1 MKKTDL
7 IVIAVLALGACVE
20 TTSDDEFLRQA
31 YAIGPDS
38 PPTEVI
44 LKRFPAISPDKVQV
58 QFGYPSDCA
67 NLSDVG
73 LLTGWG
79 RKGQNQQEILQDFRV
94 RAAKYGANLVSFEP
108 GVSSLEQMDEI
119 LHTPTEYTL
128 FRCR

>member
-7 IVIAVLALGACVE
+7 VMVAVLVLGACVE
-20 TTSDDEFLRQA
+20 TKPDDEFLRQA

-38 PPTEVI
+38 PPAEVI
-44 LKRFPAISPDKVQV
+44 SKRYPAISPDKVQV
-58 QFGYPSDCA
+58 RFGYPSDCA
-67 NLSDVG
+67 KLSDVG

-94 RAAKYGANLVSFEP
+94 RAAKYGANVVSYEP

>member
-1 MKKTDL
+1 MKRVDL
-7 IVIAVLALGACVE
+7 VVVAVLALGACVG
-20 TTSDDEFLRQA
+20 TKSDDEFLRQA

-44 LKRFPAISPDKVQV
+44 LKRYPAISPDKVQV
-58 QFGYPSDCA
+58 RFGYPSDCA

-79 RKGQNQQEILQDFRV
+79 RKGQSQQEIMQDFRV
-94 RAAKYGANLVSFEP
+94 RAAKYGANVVSFEP
-108 GVSSLEQMDEI
+108 GASSLKEVDEI
-119 LHTPTEYTL
+119 LHSPTQYTL